1 MIHRL
6 ESYRLQNF
14 AAHFTERNDFSY
26 YEKSLRGLSSFRPGG
41 GGNPEDSWNDGEL
54 EQHNSQK

>member
-6 ESYRLQNF
+6 ECCRHRDI
-14 AAHFTERNDFSY
+14 AAHFMQRNDFSY
-26 YEKSLRGLSSFRPGG
+26 YEKSLRGLSSFRAGT